1 MYFEGLEIKEA
12 SWKRWPWSWAW
23 QMGPVLLEGDAETAL
38 AGVAPCPGA
47 GHSAV
52 RKRL

>member
-1 MYFEGLEIKEA
+1 MALELGLA
-12 SWKRWPWSWAW
+12 D
-23 QMGPVLLEGDAETAL
+23 GPVLLEGDAETAL